1 MDEATPP
8 TGALANL
15 NLQDDTQNPGTAS
28 PNTVMTDAPEELV
41 VEPNGTETE
50 DVAIINPDAMETT
63 GTTLL
68 ASDCML
74 APSSTRSVA
83 DARRADP
90 PQMRP

>member
-28 PNTVMTDAPEELV
+28 PNTVMVDAPEEHV

-50 DVAIINPDAMETT
+50 DVAIINPDSMETD
-63 GTTLL
+63 TTLL
-68 ASDCML
+68 ANDCML
-74 APSSTRSVA
+74 APPSARSGA
-83 DARRADP
+83 DVRRADP
-90 PQMRP
+90 LQMRP

>member
-15 NLQDDTQNPGTAS
+15 NLQDDIQNPGTAS
-28 PNTVMTDAPEELV
+28 PNTVMADAPEELV

-50 DVAIINPDAMETT
+50 DVAIINPDAMDTA

-74 APSSTRSVA
+74 APPSARPVA
-83 DARRADP
+83 DARHADS